1 MLWACRNLSSFPDPT
16 KSVEDQDTK
25 ILDILIFVE
34 ETLEK
39 EAKRALEEE
48 ERKRR

>member
-1 MLWACRNLSSFPDPT
+1 MYWACRNLASFPDPT

-25 ILDILIFVE
+25 ILDILMFVE

-39 EAKRALEEE
+39 EAKRIQEEE
-48 ERKRR
+48 E

>member
-1 MLWACRNLSSFPDPT
+1 MYWACRNLASFPDPT

-34 ETLEK
+34 EILEK
-39 EAKRALEEE
+39 ETERALEEA
-48 ERKRR
+48 KKK